1 MQKNLKNSQSRGLHR
16 RSIAIERLEK
26 GLIHHAIYKKDSV
39 FVPIQS
45 VKAVW
50 FCPFACKAEMA
61 CNEDFVNIAFIEI

>member
-1 MQKNLKNSQSRGLHR
+1 
-16 RSIAIERLEK
+16 LEK

-61 CNEDFVNIAFIEI
+61 CNEDFVNIAVTGFYKT